1 MMQTPEIKTNDQG
14 VKTLVEAITKPIQK
28 AIKKRQDNFKNQ
40 SAVAQSKEIMKASG
54 KQQRKT
60 IKEKSKADIKM
71 VKAVRKQANKLEAKS
86 GTKVTMSTP
95 LSSASFTRNSVVT
108 PAKSKSTTPR
118 RTTTTPKA
126 APKTATSSAKITKA
140 SATNTKPKIP
150 AASVK
155 ARKMK

>member
-1 MMQTPEIKTNDQG
+1 MMQTPEVKTNNEG
-14 VKTLVEAITKPIQK
+14 IKTLVEAINKPIQK

-60 IKEKSKADIKM
+60 IKTAAKAEG
-71 VKAVRKQANKLEAKS
+71 KQARKNMRVTAEIAGPSKPGTRKTVTS
-86 GTKVTMSTP
+86 GSMSISQTT
-95 LSSASFTRNSVVT
+95 AGGTRT
-108 PAKSKSTTPR
+108 ARPAAR